1 MRILFLCTGNS
12 ARSQMAEG
20 FAKAY
25 GTPDVDVWSAGTFPS
40 REVHPLAVHVMM
52 EKMIDISSA
61 LPKSFTAVPKPID
74 AVIAVCGQAA
84 EQCPRP
90 PGAEVEAWNLEDPAK
105 AEGTEEERLEVF
117 RAIRNEVETRV
128 VDLLTRHGK
137 IEAETPRGG

>member
-25 GTPDVDVWSAGTFPS
+25 GDEGVDVWSAGTFPS
-40 REVHPLAVHVMM
+40 KEVHPLAVHVMM
-52 EKMIDISSA
+52 EKMIDISDA
-61 LPKSFTAVPKPID
+61 IPKAFTSVPKPID

-90 PGAEVEAWNLEDPAK
+90 PGAEVEAWNLDDPAK
-105 AEGTEEERLEVF
+105 AEGTDEDKLAVF
-117 RAIRNEVETRV
+117 RKIRDQVEAKV
-128 VDLLTRHGK
+128 IDFLTRTGHMSR
-137 IEAETPRGG
+137 ANRGS